1 MGYHVDLAEARRR
14 TVPIIERADRNFA
27 PDCRIKA
34 CTAALAATRRE
45 LHIAEQAVDGCG
57 ADGQNTIAIRLAKP
71 QSAMLLKGR
80 QQGRDHHLE
89 PLAAYPIRRLPQRR
103 QRVLD
108 RHAVSAPALS
118 QYPDIAR
125 LVLPECAHRMLAMP
139 ARRRAQ
145 RVEDASLL
153 RPLGR
158 PVTLHYRR
166 HHFAPRA
173 HADHSRHRR
182 HRPDSVTSPQ
192 SSAGSYPVTFWMRQ
206 CAPLS
211 ASNIDPRAAPES
223 GMSCCAY
230 DTWGGV

>member
-14 TVPIIERADRNFA
+14 SVPIIERADRNFA

-57 ADGQNTIAIRLAKP
+57 ADGQNTITIRLAKP

-108 RHAVSAPALS
+108 RRVVSAPALS
-118 QYPDIAR
+118 RCSDLAR
-125 LVLPECAHRMLAMP
+125 RNRLLLPEGAHRMLAMP

-145 RVEDASLL
+145 RVEHAPLF

-192 SSAGSYPVTFWMRQ
+192 SSAASYPVTFWMRQ
-206 CAPLS
+206 CAPYRRPILTPLS
-211 ASNIDPRAAPES
+211 DGFWR
-223 GMSCCAY
+223 
-230 DTWGGV
+230 